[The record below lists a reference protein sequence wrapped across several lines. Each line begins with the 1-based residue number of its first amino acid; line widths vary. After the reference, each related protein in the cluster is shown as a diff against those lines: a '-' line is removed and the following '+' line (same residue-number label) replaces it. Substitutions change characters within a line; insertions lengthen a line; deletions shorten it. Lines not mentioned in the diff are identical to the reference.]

1 MRRRAD
7 GNCRWLDLPQ
17 LWSGRV
23 WRGLLVSTMKNM
35 TNNNTEVA
43 PLHIEC
49 GKNDL
54 GKIPVKDIGRKE
66 QVKDT
71 PKNVRSAEQCRA
83 PLLGYA
89 AFVAGYSISVSVI
102 TRDYIILQLKSLLE
116 DTSKLNLSCEPLYQ
130 SKL

>member
-1 MRRRAD
+1 MSSEKFAGD
-7 GNCRWLDLPQ
+7 HM
-17 LWSGRV
+17 
-23 WRGLLVSTMKNM
+23 TET

-49 GKNDL
+49 EKKDL
-54 GKIPVKDIGRKE
+54 GKISVKDIGRKVQE
-66 QVKDT
+66 KDT
-71 PKNVRSAEQCRA
+71 PKSVRSAEPCPV

-89 AFVAGYSISVSVI
+89 AFVAGYSIGVSVI